1 MKLTNHVKITLPA
14 IVGNEGFARAA
25 VAAFCTPLSPSLE
38 EINDIK
44 TAVSE
49 AVTNVIV
56 HAYPD
61 KNGIVEIEAA
71 IYDDNVISI
80 TVSDEGIGLKDIGQA
95 KKPFF
100 TTKSAE
106 EHSGMG
112 FTIMEAF
119 MDELDVRSEVGRGT
133 VIVMRKAIKQRA

>member
-1 MKLTNHVKITLPA
+1 MKLTNHVKINLPA
-14 IVGNEGFARAA
+14 VVGNEGFARAA
-25 VAAFCTPLSPSLE
+25 VAAFCTSLSPSLE

-56 HAYPD
+56 HAYPETR
-61 KNGIVEIEAA
+61 GEAHIEVTV
-71 IYDDNVISI
+71 YDDNVISV
-80 TVSDEGIGLKDIGQA
+80 TVSDEGVGVPDILQA

-119 MDELDVRSEVGRGT
+119 MDELEVRSEPGRGT
-133 VIVMRKAIKQRA
+133 QVLMRKTIKQHA

>member
-1 MKLTNHVKITLPA
+1 MKIMNHTRITLPA
-14 IVGNEGFARAA
+14 IVGNEGFARSA
-25 VAAFCTPLSPSLE
+25 VAAFCAQLSPSIE

-61 KNGIVEIEAA
+61 TTGEISLEVTV
-71 IYDDNVISI
+71 YDDNVINI
-80 TVSDEGIGLKDIGQA
+80 TVDDEGAGMQDVEEA

-100 TTKSAE
+100 TTKSKE

-119 MDELDVRSEVGRGT
+119 MDELEIYSEIGRGT
-133 VIVMRKAIKQRA
+133 SVKMRKKIKKNA

>member
-1 MKLTNHVKITLPA
+1 MKTTNHVKINLPA
-14 IVGNEGFARAA
+14 IVGNEAFARAA

-49 AVTNVIV
+49 GVTNVIV
-56 HAYPD
+56 HAYPE
-61 KNGIVEIEAA
+61 KIGEFTVEVA
-71 IYDDNVISI
+71 IYDDQVISI
-80 TVSDEGIGLKDIGQA
+80 VISDEGIGLSDIAQA
-95 KKPFF
+95 KKPFY
-100 TTKSAE
+100 TTKSTE

-119 MDELDVRSEVGRGT
+119 MDELDVVSEIGRGT
-133 VIVMRKAIKQRA
+133 RITMRKNIKQHA

>member
-1 MKLTNHVKITLPA
+1 MKLTNHVKMNLPA

-25 VAAFCTPLSPSLE
+25 VAAFCAPLSPTLE

-56 HAYPD
+56 HAYPKAD
-61 KNGIVEIEAA
+61 GEIDVEVAV
-71 IYDDNVISI
+71 YDDKIVTITITDTGVGLSDIS
-80 TVSDEGIGLKDIGQA
+80 EA

-119 MDELDVRSEVGRGT
+119 MDELDVISEPGRGT
-133 VIVMRKAIKQRA
+133 RVLMRKAIKQHA

>member
-1 MKLTNHVKITLPA
+1 MKVINHVQMLLPA
-14 IVGNEGFARAA
+14 IPGNDAFARAA
-25 VAAFCTPLSPSLE
+25 VAAFCSTLSPNLE

-56 HAYPD
+56 HAYPEEVGEVELD
-61 KNGIVEIEAA
+61 VTIYQNGMLEIVIQDSGVGFNDLEEA
-71 IYDDNVISI
+71 
-80 TVSDEGIGLKDIGQA
+80 KR
-95 KKPFF
+95 PFF
-100 TTKSAE
+100 TTKSTE

-119 MDELDVRSEVGRGT
+119 MDELDVATEIGRGT
-133 VIVMRKAIKQRA
+133 RVIMRKTVKEHA

>member
-1 MKLTNHVKITLPA
+1 MKLTNHVKINLPA

-25 VAAFCTPLSPSLE
+25 IAAFCASLSPSLE

-61 KNGIVEIEAA
+61 RLGDVEIEVT
-71 IYDDNVISI
+71 IYDEKLISI
-80 TVSDEGIGLKDIGQA
+80 TVIDQGVGFADAEQA
-95 KKPFF
+95 KKPFY
-100 TTKSAE
+100 TTKSAD

-119 MDELDVRSEVGRGT
+119 MDELDVCSEVGRGT
-133 VIVMRKAIKQRA
+133 RISMRKSIKQHA

>member
-1 MKLTNHVKITLPA
+1 MKITNHVKINLPT

-25 VAAFCTPLSPSLE
+25 VAAFCTPLSPSIE

-56 HAYPD
+56 HAYPERKGEID
-61 KNGIVEIEAA
+61 VEVA
-71 IYDDNVISI
+71 IYDNELISI
-80 TVSDEGIGLKDIGQA
+80 TIIDTGIGFADTEQV
-95 KKPFF
+95 KKPFY

-119 MDELDVRSEVGRGT
+119 MDELDVCSEVGRGT
-133 VIVMRKAIKQRA
+133 RVSMRKTIKQHA

>member
-1 MKLTNHVKITLPA
+1 MKITNHVKINLPA

-25 VAAFCTPLSPSLE
+25 VAAFCTPLSPSIE

-56 HAYPD
+56 HAYPERKGEID
-61 KNGIVEIEAA
+61 VEVA
-71 IYDDNVISI
+71 IYDNELISI
-80 TVSDEGIGLKDIGQA
+80 TIIDTGIGFADTEQV
-95 KKPFF
+95 KKPFY

-133 VIVMRKAIKQRA
+133 RVSMRKTIKQHA